1 MSSEGGK
8 QSDKPNGFRL
18 SNERVDARACVTQKY
33 AQQHAEGVD
42 LGND

>member
-1 MSSEGGK
+1 MSRGGRRH
-8 QSDKPNGFRL
+8 SGRPTDFRL
-18 SNERVDARACVTQKY
+18 SNERVDVGARVTQKY